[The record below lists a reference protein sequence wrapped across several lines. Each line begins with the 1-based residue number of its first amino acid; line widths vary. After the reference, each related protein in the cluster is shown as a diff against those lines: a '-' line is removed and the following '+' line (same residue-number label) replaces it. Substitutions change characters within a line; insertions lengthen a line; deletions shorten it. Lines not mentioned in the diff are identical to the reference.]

1 MASLPRSAGLSKRGA
16 ALWRDLTKGRDLDAA
31 QSALLLNMCRLTD
44 RLDELSGAVGD
55 ELTVV
60 NDKGDTVANPILT
73 EHRQQ
78 LLAFLQVAK
87 TLGVE
92 KLPAIKREGGSILD
106 DLAARRVARESAAS
120 GS

>member
-1 MASLPRSAGLSKRGA
+1 CARSLPTRFQSGPLEVAVAALPRSAGLSERGKR
-16 ALWRDLTKGRDLDAA
+16 LWADLTKGRELDAA
-31 QSALLLNMCRLTD
+31 QSALLLNMCRLAD
-44 RLDELSGAVGD
+44 RLDDLSGAVGD

-92 KLPAIKREGGSILD
+92 KLPAVKR
-106 DLAARRVARESAAS
+106 
-120 GS
+120 